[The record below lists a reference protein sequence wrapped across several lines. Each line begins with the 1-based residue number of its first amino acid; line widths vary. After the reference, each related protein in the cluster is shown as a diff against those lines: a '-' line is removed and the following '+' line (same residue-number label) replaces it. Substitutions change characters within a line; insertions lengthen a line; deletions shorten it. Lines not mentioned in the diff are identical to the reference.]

1 MADDVFAGFDDL
13 LGGADLDANP
23 WKRDDYIPETPLLE
37 ELLRR
42 TLGTAQQ
49 SGRIAKALDAWIA
62 HEFRRAGFE
71 PDSVWPR
78 TRRPRVLPADLV
90 QLEAAIDRLY
100 AALETAEAN
109 GDRLKPTHVRRAIRA
124 VIAAPL
130 GRGDAYILGEFY
142 AKQVD
147 VVVSSWR
154 RGPEVL
160 VSGKT
165 QLSSFGN
172 NLNNRHEEADG
183 EVNTLRRRH
192 PMAAMGFAYLVRD
205 TIHNKEEDYTHLH
218 SILTKLRKPGQ
229 AFDATM
235 LLVASWDDADPAGT
249 LQPLDEPDDG
259 LGAGRF
265 FADMI
270 GTVLENTPRSEY
282 AGVRKLRQPTVPL
295 PSPEIADIADDDLE
309 EDDSDSLLT

>member
-1 MADDVFAGFDDL
+1 MPDDVFSGFDDL
-13 LGGADLDANP
+13 LSAADLDANP
-23 WKRDDYIPETPLLE
+23 WKGEDYIPETPLLE

-62 HEFRRAGFE
+62 QEFRRAGFE

-90 QLEAAIDRLY
+90 QLEAAIDRLGAVLD
-100 AALETAEAN
+100 AAEKDGEK
-109 GDRLKPTHVRRAIRA
+109 LKPPAVRRAIRA
-124 VIAAPL
+124 VMTAPL

-172 NLNNRHEEADG
+172 NLNNRHEEAVG
-183 EVNTLRRRH
+183 EVNTLRSRH

-205 TIHNKEEDYTHLH
+205 TIHDKEDDYNHLH
-218 SILTKLRKPGQ
+218 SILTKLRKPGR

-235 LLVASWDDADPAGT
+235 LLVASWDDADPANT
-249 LQPLDEPDDG
+249 LQPLDEPDDA

-282 AGVRKLRQPTVPL
+282 EGVRKLRQPTVPL
-295 PSPEIADIADDDLE
+295 PSPEVADIDDDDL
-309 EDDSDSLLT
+309 DDDPDLLLT